1 MPNPEVQDETVCV
14 VCGDRSPYGNFTA
27 VGIQY
32 DGPPA
37 GPFQVPQPCWRPICK
52 DCEATNTQ
60 DPDEEKRSK
69 RIQRALA
76 QMDSDK
82 YHEIKRRAFLLW
94 KNLACSQYK
103 SYAANRSP
111 GWAESPVPPAL
122 EGGQDDAAEGA
133 NDGKEHGNSYGDGDS
148 LDLGSNCDA
157 ESVQSHYSDDDDG
170 NQVEHVG
177 ILYATTG
184 RAPPRCGEG
193 CRTRRHGRAYEEY

>member
-1 MPNPEVQDETVCV
+1 MANEGLQNKLKSVLHELPVTMRLPHPEVQDETVCV

-60 DPDEEKRSK
+60 DPDAEKRSK
-69 RIQRALA
+69 RIQRSLA

-94 KNLACSQYK
+94 KDLACSWCK

-122 EGGQDDAAEGA
+122 GA
-133 NDGKEHGNSYGDGDS
+133 
-148 LDLGSNCDA
+148 
-157 ESVQSHYSDDDDG
+157 
-170 NQVEHVG
+170 
-177 ILYATTG
+177 
-184 RAPPRCGEG
+184 
-193 CRTRRHGRAYEEY
+193 